1 MFCGIP
7 NKADGSGDQE
17 SGLHVSV
24 GPRIMN
30 LEASEMVGKR
40 EPQEYAPDL
49 SVSAK
54 AM

>member
-1 MFCGIP
+1 MFSGIP
-7 NKADGSGDQE
+7 NKTDASGDQE

-24 GPRIMN
+24 GPRILN
-30 LEASEMVGKR
+30 LEASKMVGKG